1 MLQPVPGGL
10 ADQPVSMTTLAVL
23 ELGINSLQ
31 TLGLVHLPRTKVLLV
46 LVAPGMR
53 ADTDGMLATHH
64 LQEVVALV
72 SLSDLKEDAG
82 TVEDSDIN

>member
-1 MLQPVPGGL
+1 
-10 ADQPVSMTTLAVL
+10 MTTLAVV
-23 ELGINSLQ
+23 EQGINSLQ

-64 LQEVVALV
+64 LQEVVASV
-72 SLSDLKEDAG
+72 SLSDLVEDAG
-82 TVEDSDIN
+82 TVGDSDIN

>member
-1 MLQPVPGGL
+1 
-10 ADQPVSMTTLAVL
+10 
-23 ELGINSLQ
+23 
-31 TLGLVHLPRTKVLLV
+31 
-46 LVAPGMR
+46 MR

-72 SLSDLKEDAG
+72 SLSDLDEDTG